1 MKKIFSR
8 TLRFV
13 LLVGM
18 VFLVYVAGVL
28 VQGTLTDYQGPEKE
42 DAFTLP
48 APSNDTPADSIFSF
62 LIWNIGYGALGEES
76 DFFYDAGRVLH
87 SGDKM
92 VRAPLNWVEKNEAGI
107 RQIIRANPADFVLLQ
122 EVDRQSKRSYFH
134 DQFVQLREA
143 AKNHFGW
150 FAVNYEVA
158 RVPLPLLEPWQVYG
172 KVSSGL
178 ASYAAYTA
186 SEAYRL
192 QLPGNFPWPTRIF
205 QLDRCLLVTRF
216 PLPNGKELVVMNVHH
231 SAYDKGG
238 VMKKAEM
245 AYTRELLNAEYEKG
259 NYVVA
264 GGDWNQCPPFF
275 KFDSF
280 MPGLSGKYTQINID
294 PEFMGA
300 DWQWMY
306 DPRVP
311 TNRKLAD
318 PFQKGETFVTLIDF
332 YLVSPNIKVNQVK
345 GIETGFQFSD
355 HQPVWMEIELQ

>member
-245 AYTRELLNAEYEKG
+245 ALAEAKRNNDEAAAVAKKEADEETAAKGRLLRIVGATQRAAMVRQGFKQAWRPTEMQAKCIVPVN
-259 NYVVA
+259 VRLPPPA
-264 GGDWNQCPPFF
+264 G
-275 KFDSF
+275 
-280 MPGLSGKYTQINID
+280 
-294 PEFMGA
+294 
-300 DWQWMY
+300 
-306 DPRVP
+306 
-311 TNRKLAD
+311 
-318 PFQKGETFVTLIDF
+318 
-332 YLVSPNIKVNQVK
+332 
-345 GIETGFQFSD
+345 
-355 HQPVWMEIELQ
+355 